1 MQYTPRLN
9 LKKPEG
15 SDVVNIDDLNDN
27 ADILDQEVTRLAT
40 PTQAGRMSADDK
52 AKLDGI
58 EAGAQKN
65 TVHSVNS
72 KTGAVTITKGDV
84 GLGNVDNV
92 KQATKA
98 EFDNHVGDTNNPH
111 NVTKTQ
117 IGLGNVLNYGMATQ
131 AEAESGTATNRYMS
145 PLRVKQA
152 FEAFQDTYIEETGSN
167 ANGNYIRY
175 ENGIQICYG
184 VRSVSI
190 TTQPGGTLNMF
201 HTATPQL
208 TLPAEFSGISGV
220 SAFAS
225 SQDLYV
231 ISVGARQWGVSN
243 AVLRVWCSQSF
254 ENESVE
260 ISFFVIGRWK

>member
-1 MQYTPRLN
+1 MDFQKKDWQFRDVISEDELN
-9 LKKPEG
+9 RIE
-15 SDVVNIDDLNDN
+15 
-27 ADILDQEVTRLAT
+27 
-40 PTQAGRMSADDK
+40 
-52 AKLDGI
+52 DGI
-58 EAGAQKN
+58 VEG
-65 TVHSVNS
+65 
-72 KTGAVTITKGDV
+72 I
-84 GLGNVDNV
+84 
-92 KQATKA
+92 TKA
-98 EFDNHVGDTNNPH
+98 EDAKTNIETHVNDKNNPH
-111 NVTKTQ
+111 GVTKAQ
-117 IGLGNVLNYGMATQ
+117 VGLGNVLNYGMATQ

-190 TTQPGGTLNMF
+190 TTQPSGPLNMF

-208 TLPAEFSGISGV
+208 TLPAEFSGISGA

-225 SQDLYV
+225 SQDIDV
-231 ISVGARQWGVSN
+231 VSVGARQFGVSN
-243 AVLRVWCSQSF
+243 VILRVWCSKSF